1 MRWELEIGLVIMV
14 LGLTAVSLWLLLCLR
29 QARQRQV
36 QLLQQIQRFLEHPET
51 PAYSVSDDD
60 LASLENAVAD
70 LETRMLQMKE
80 RSIRESRHHADF
92 VADIAHQLKTPL
104 AAMRLFCE
112 LDDGRSPHQAE
123 QLELTLRM
131 EKLIQ
136 ALLRMEKL
144 KSDVYQL
151 KYEPCDLPLLV
162 GQVWAELQ
170 PLFPDRVLD
179 IRGEAMMRLDPD
191 WMAEALQNILKN
203 ACEQPAENPAI
214 ELTLVQSEAAV
225 TLSLTD
231 HGGGLP
237 ADALLQIFARFHR
250 ATHKAVPES
259 SGLGLAIT
267 RTIVE
272 KHHGTILAE
281 NHQDGLRITIC
292 LPILDGR
299 RLS

>member
-1 MRWELEIGLVIMV
+1 MGWELGIGLLIMIA
-14 LGLTAVSLWLLLCLR
+14 GLLIAIVWLLLRLR
-29 QARQRQV
+29 QTRQRQAKIT
-36 QLLQQIQRFLEHPET
+36 QQIQRFLERQET

-60 LASLENAVAD
+60 VASLENAVAD
-70 LETRMLQMKE
+70 LESRLLQMEE
-80 RSIRESRHHADF
+80 RTTRENKKHADF

-112 LDDGRSPHQAE
+112 LDAGRSPHQAE

-151 KYEPCDLPLLV
+151 KYESCDMRELAS
-162 GQVWAELQ
+162 QIWAELQ

-179 IRGEAMMRLDPD
+179 VRGEAVMRLDQE
-191 WMAEALQNILKN
+191 WMAEALLNILKN
-203 ACEQPAENPAI
+203 ACEQPADNPAI

-225 TLSLTD
+225 TISVTD

-237 ADALLQIFARFHR
+237 AGDLSKVFNRFHR
-250 ATHKAVPES
+250 VSPNPVQGN

-281 NHQDGLRITIC
+281 NHQDGMRMTIC